1 MKNKNLIKIH
11 DVFFISDLIKKYN
24 TSFRLFFN
32 TNRSQYE
39 IHDISQNNSFVI
51 SYNKYPDEGL
61 ICKLYQTNREN
72 INKTLKLLEE
82 QNEKLTKDKNE
93 FITDNSKEKM
103 KEVISFA
110 TKKGDGNL
118 SATQIE
124 NIIS

>member
-1 MKNKNLIKIH
+1 MKNKNLIEIH
-11 DVFFISDLIKKYN
+11 DAFFISELIKKYN
-24 TSFRLFFN
+24 ASFRLFFN

-103 KEVISFA
+103 KEVLSFA